1 MARGRNGICQNII
14 ETVYRGT
21 DTRGVS
27 TAKFGCV
34 NRVFSPPGN
43 KKEPTSC
50 VFRFACTPK
59 RSLLLVIQ
67 ASRKGNH
74 LRCCGKQTTVS
85 SSLQSGECLRKP
97 PKESEWIIACSY
109 LHLLHLHLVMLGRNE
124 TEGKG
129 RDLTI
134 LAIFPLKNILFET
147 HNSPP
152 KLCNQVLPNFCRI
165 FYSDPHLCGM
175 LGKESKAFAATAARQ
190 TEAME
195 EMGGALCFVWAFA
208 SPTCF
213 QPARKITQSWNR
225 RMVQQTL

>member
-1 MARGRNGICQNII
+1 MAGGRNGICQNII

-97 PKESEWIIACSY
+97 PKRERVDY
-109 LHLLHLHLVMLGRNE
+109 RLLL
-124 TEGKG
+124 
-129 RDLTI
+129 
-134 LAIFPLKNILFET
+134 
-147 HNSPP
+147 SPP
-152 KLCNQVLPNFCRI
+152 PPPPPRHAWAERDRGEGAAGFDNFSH
-165 FYSDPHLCGM
+165 FPPQKYT
-175 LGKESKAFAATAARQ
+175 F
-190 TEAME
+190 
-195 EMGGALCFVWAFA
+195 
-208 SPTCF
+208 
-213 QPARKITQSWNR
+213 
-225 RMVQQTL
+225 